1 MSEWPNPNNI
11 TNSWPQPKAAEGLV
25 AKPHCCEEASLNSL
39 QFYIPCNNPAVSVVG
54 WRGRNDS
61 PVRMCAFCADHNV
74 KNRGGY
80 IAEPYTGP
88 TGAGQAW
95 PTGPTLNDVAHS
107 LNPLDAK
114 SEDELL
120 MLWQQKKDA
129 IETAKAEE
137 MELRKYIVSR
147 AFPAKNEGMNNK
159 ELGNGYVL
167 KAGVKYNYNLASN
180 DVVEDCLNH
189 IAKLGNEGPF
199 IADRLVGWT
208 PSFKLTE
215 YRLLCE
221 ARDKGEQ
228 HAINIL
234 KYVDTMLTITEAA
247 PTLEIKEP
255 KGKKK

>member
-11 TNSWPQPKAAEGLV
+11 TNSWPQPQAAQGLKANA
-25 AKPHCCEEASLNSL
+25 HCCEEASLNSS
-39 QFYIPCNNPAVSVVG
+39 QFYIPCNKPAVSVVG
-54 WRGRNDS
+54 WRGHNDN
-61 PVRMCAFCADHNV
+61 PIRMCAFCADHNV
-74 KNRGGY
+74 SNRGGY
-80 IAEPYTGP
+80 IVEPYTGP

-95 PTGPTLNDVAHS
+95 PTNSTPSNS
-107 LNPLDAK
+107 LDAM

-120 MLWQQKKDA
+120 MLWQQRKDA

-137 MELRKYIVSR
+137 MDLRKYIVSR
-147 AFPAKNEGMNNK
+147 AFPQKSEGMNNK

-255 KGKKK
+255 KKKK